1 MEVITVKEKKITL
14 KKDYLTNGEV
24 NYIVGEV
31 LKIYDQSGDI
41 DGYDY
46 SPLAMITN
54 FYALLFAECIEGYDL
69 DDVDMYNEYY
79 NIGTQY
85 ELLRVVTN
93 ADEAYYLMMSLSKQ
107 INSIENTVNRSLQK
121 IVGMISD
128 KIPDAKTMTKMV
140 NKLPKEWQKA
150 VDDYNQITGKEE
162 IKEDE

>member
-54 FYALLFAECIEGYDL
+54 FYALLFAECIEDYDL

-93 ADEAYYLMMSLSKQ
+93 ADEAYHLMMSLSKQ